1 MSRSKIPSNALKPGR
16 IGSMEV
22 RNRLVRM
29 GAQIMPVQSDTDE
42 NKFSDKLID
51 YYEALAAG
59 GMGFVSVAGSLV
71 RVDGNPDAPGFNPD
85 TDECIPGLK
94 KVVDAIHKHGAKAVA
109 QMLTP
114 YPALPV
120 GAMAGNYLSLGAS
133 TLTQEDLN
141 GLVPFFEPPTEMTH
155 EQIEKLTANYVAMAR
170 RLQRA
175 GFDAVELNGAHV
187 HFFNTFL
194 SPAWNRRTDEYGV
207 DAHGRT
213 KVMRD
218 ILRAIKAELGSDF
231 PVITLINGCEY
242 NLPGGITLADGIEH
256 AKELEAAG
264 SDAIHV
270 RVEIYHDEVPG
281 ITVRTVHEIPDVDLY
296 PALIDENLTEYGID
310 TSFGKGVAAWSEAAS
325 RIKQHVSIPVICS
338 GRMDAF
344 SADKLIANG
353 KIDFANICRR
363 SIADHDYVNKIAA
376 GELDEVRPC
385 VGCFTCYDAA
395 ERGVTAQCMVNS
407 SLLMGRDYAT
417 VQPAQTPKRVVVVG
431 SGAAGLESARVAA
444 LRGHDVTIV
453 EKESS
458 LGGSLP
464 LAAMIKDFH
473 EDFQGF
479 SAWQV
484 RQVEKLGVKKM
495 LKTTATPDL
504 IRELNPDTVIVAVG
518 GAENIPNI
526 PGMDNKIVVTGEQL
540 HDQLRTYTSV
550 FSTRALGRLSKIYL
564 PLGKRVIIMGGA
576 IHGVQTARFLVAR
589 GRKVTIV
596 EESGE
601 FGTGMLDCG
610 PKPRLLTWLK
620 NQGVEFVGNVKYRK
634 VVDNGLIVEEED
646 GTERL
651 IEADNIVTALPM
663 LPNMRL
669 YNELKDIVPEAYAV
683 GDCNPLQY
691 EEEYPPMMLQP
702 TETKPLWP
710 SFTVTAMREAFRI
723 AREI

>member
-1 MSRSKIPSNALKPGR
+1 MAKSKVPNNALMPGR

-29 GAQIMPVQSDTDE
+29 GAQVMPVQSDSDE
-42 NKFSDKLID
+42 NKFSDKLVD

-59 GMGFVSVAGSLV
+59 GMGFVSVAGALV
-71 RVDGNPDAPGFNPD
+71 RIDGDPDAPGFNPD
-85 TDECIPGLK
+85 TDACIPGLQ
-94 KVVDAIHKHGAKAVA
+94 KVTDAIHRHGAKAVA

-120 GAMAGNYLSLGAS
+120 GAMAGNFLSLGAS
-133 TLTQEDLN
+133 TLSQKDLD
-141 GLVPFFEPPTEMTH
+141 GLVPFFVPPTEMTH
-155 EQIEKLTANYVAMAR
+155 EQIEKLTANYVVMAR
-170 RLQRA
+170 RLSQA
-175 GFDAVELNGAHV
+175 GFDAVELNGGHV
-187 HFFNTFL
+187 HFFNTFF

-207 DAHGRT
+207 NAHGRT

-218 ILRAIKAELGSDF
+218 IVRAIKAELGFDF
-231 PVITLINGCEY
+231 PVITLINACEF
-242 NLPGGITLADGIEH
+242 NLEGGITLADGIEH

-296 PALIDENLTEYGID
+296 PALIDENLTKYGID
-310 TSFGKGVAAWSEAAS
+310 TSFGNGVAAWSEAAGK
-325 RIKQHVSIPVICS
+325 IKQNVKIPVICS

-344 SADKLIANG
+344 SADKLIAKG

-363 SIADHDYVNKIAA
+363 SIADHDYVKKIAA
-376 GELDEVRPC
+376 GEFEEVRPC
-385 VGCFTCYDAA
+385 VGCFTCYDVA
-395 ERGVTAQCMVNS
+395 ERGVTAQCMVNP
-407 SLLMGRDYAT
+407 SLLMGREYAT
-417 VQPAQTPKRVVVVG
+417 VVRAEVPKRVVIIG

-444 LRGHDVTIV
+444 LRGHDVTII

-479 SAWQV
+479 SDWQI

-495 LKTTATPDL
+495 LKTVATAEL
-504 IRELNPDTVIVAVG
+504 IKELNPDAVIVAVG
-518 GAENIPNI
+518 GAENIPSI
-526 PGMDNKIVVTGEQL
+526 PGMEKKIVVTGEAL

-550 FSTRALGRLSKIYL
+550 FKTRTLGRLSKLYL
-564 PLGKRVIIMGGA
+564 PLGTRVLIMGGA
-576 IHGVQTARFLVAR
+576 IHGVQTARFLAAR

-610 PKPRLLTWLK
+610 PKPRLLTWLRS
-620 NQGVEFVGNVKYRK
+620 QGVEFVGNVQFKEI
-634 VVDNGLIVEEED
+634 VDNGLVVEDAD
-646 GTERL
+646 GNQKV

-663 LPNMRL
+663 LPNTDL
-669 YNELKDIVPEAYAV
+669 YDELKGIVSEAYAV
-683 GDCNPLQY
+683 GDCNPYQY
-691 EEEYPPMMLQP
+691 ETEYPPMMLQP

-710 SFTVTAMREAFRI
+710 AFTVTAVREAFRI
-723 AREI
+723 AKDI